1 MNSEF
6 PKLLKATRHSKG
18 LKIKEVSIISK
29 IDQALIS
36 KYESG
41 SRKPTEDHLQALA
54 SAYQGE
60 LGILRNPVIAE
71 KIYNI
76 VRYEK
81 DLDSIWALAETRIEY
96 LRRSDGSGSFDLPET
111 IRLRLQ
117 KLDQLNLEY
126 KKLHKQQNTQKEK
139 AQKYFALN
147 YTYESNK
154 IEGNTMTLQ
163 ETMLVINEGITISG
177 KSIREHLE
185 AINHSEAIELLFD
198 FVHRHQ
204 RFDER
209 TLLQLHGMI
218 LRGIDRQNAGSYRRN
233 NVRILGSSHTPP
245 EPYLVPKLMEDYFHF
260 YETNVM
266 RIHPVIL
273 AAEMHER
280 LVTIHPFIDGNG
292 RTSRLAMN
300 LILMMNEYP
309 VAILKG
315 DQDSRLSYFKALEL
329 VQTDANPIPFYQLII
344 DRLEATLLEYIE
356 LLRTE

>member
-1 MNSEF
+1 
-6 PKLLKATRHSKG
+6 
-18 LKIKEVSIISK
+18 
-29 IDQALIS
+29 
-36 KYESG
+36 
-41 SRKPTEDHLQALA
+41 
-54 SAYQGE
+54 
-60 LGILRNPVIAE
+60 
-71 KIYNI
+71 
-76 VRYEK
+76 
-81 DLDSIWALAETRIEY
+81 
-96 LRRSDGSGSFDLPET
+96 
-111 IRLRLQ
+111 
-117 KLDQLNLEY
+117 
-126 KKLHKQQNTQKEK
+126 
-139 AQKYFALN
+139 
-147 YTYESNK
+147 
-154 IEGNTMTLQ
+154 
-163 ETMLVINEGITISG
+163 MLC
-177 KSIREHLE
+177 
-185 AINHSEAIELLFD
+185 
-198 FVHRHQ
+198 
-204 RFDER
+204 
-209 TLLQLHGMI
+209 
-218 LRGIDRQNAGSYRRN
+218 
-233 NVRILGSSHTPP
+233 SSHTPP